1 MGILKDL
8 SALLKLQV
16 QGLSEFRAIETL
28 IASIKE
34 HSPVYEDNR
43 AER

>member
-1 MGILKDL
+1 MRDL
-8 SALLKLQV
+8 SALLKLQA

-34 HSPVYEDNR
+34 HSAVYEDNS
-43 AER
+43 